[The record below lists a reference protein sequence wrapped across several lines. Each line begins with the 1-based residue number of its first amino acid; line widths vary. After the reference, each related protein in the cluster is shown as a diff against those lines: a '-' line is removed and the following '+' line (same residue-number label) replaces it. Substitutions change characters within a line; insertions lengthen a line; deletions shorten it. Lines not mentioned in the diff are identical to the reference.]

1 MDDMEA
7 IYRSR
12 AQTVYKF
19 LLAQCRDPDLT
30 EEYNAVHGADWAA
43 KTSVKEYAQSPADI
57 QRLLM
62 ILEDFYSTG
71 LNIS

>member
-30 EEYNAVHGADWAA
+30 EEYNAVHGAGWAA

-57 QRLLM
+57 QRLLL
-62 ILEDFYSTG
+62 ILEDFYRAG